1 MEGAWMMKKWGLALI
16 CALLLMDVILVNLLL
31 KMKSLH
37 LQNKMFINIRI
48 CYCLLIRKLFNK
60 MVFSFQIELNGVGIG
75 DFAVFTDQSH
85 HQATCILSSQK
96 DCQLTFTFEE
106 DCVIV
111 KATKEDDF
119 LGADLSGHYVLQE
132 ALS

>member
-1 MEGAWMMKKWGLALI
+1 MMKKWGLALI
-16 CALLLMDVILVNLLL
+16 CALLLMGCHPRQSVVENEITSSTKQDVYQYQDLLL
-31 KMKSLH
+31 
-37 LQNKMFINIRI
+37 FID
-48 CYCLLIRKLFNK
+48 KKAFQQDG
-60 MVFSFQIELNGVGIG
+60 FSFQIELNGVGIE

-132 ALS
+132 ALL

>member
-1 MEGAWMMKKWGLALI
+1 MGCHPHQSVVENEITSSTKQDVYQYQD
-16 CALLLMDVILVNLLL
+16 LLL
-31 KMKSLH
+31 
-37 LQNKMFINIRI
+37 FID
-48 CYCLLIRKLFNK
+48 KKAFQQDG
-60 MVFSFQIELNGVGIG
+60 FSFQIELNGVGIG

-132 ALS
+132 ALL